1 MNLNRHIVLLC
12 TFIILI
18 CQSCKIADLRTS
30 EINDTT
36 PDREQKAI
44 DLLDNAIKN
53 QNLDLLVNSGTYSYK
68 ITDNWKGLSALFNP
82 FPKDNELMEMRF
94 RPKSFDS
101 QFFYINAKD
110 QTRYGV
116 QSFKYYKIDDSGN
129 LKFKNK
135 KSISF
140 SLPAIQYLFELP
152 IRIKDA
158 PILKYAGS
166 KEIEGSTYDLVFATW
181 DSLES
186 SKEFDQYLL
195 YISQQTGLLTFAS
208 YTVRDAYL
216 PSPKNV
222 YGSIR
227 YEDIQENSDGIKYP
241 TTIYIQINGLKS
253 KNTWT
258 RKMTLQDLK
267 LNDFEVSLLYPNKD
281 IKFLGDSKN

>member
-1 MNLNRHIVLLC
+1 MTLNKHIFLLC
-12 TFIILI
+12 TLMILI

-30 EINDTT
+30 EINDAA
-36 PDREQKAI
+36 PDREPKAI
-44 DLLDNAIKN
+44 ELLDTAIKN
-53 QNLDLLVNSGTYSYK
+53 QNLDLLVNSETYSYK
-68 ITDNWKGLSALFNP
+68 IKDNWKGLSALFNP

-101 QFFYINAKD
+101 QFFYINVKD

-116 QSFKYYKIDDSGN
+116 QSFRYYKINETGDV
-129 LKFKNK
+129 KFKNK

-140 SLPAIQYLFELP
+140 SLPAVQYLFELP
-152 IRIKDA
+152 IRIKEA

-166 KEIEGSTYDLVFATW
+166 KKIEGITYDLVFATW
-181 DSLES
+181 DSIAPN
-186 SKEFDQYLL
+186 KEFDQYLL
-195 YISQQTGLLTFAS
+195 YISQETGLLTFAS

-227 YEDIQENSDGIKYP
+227 YENMQENSDGIKYP

-253 KNTWT
+253 KDTWT

>member
-1 MNLNRHIVLLC
+1 MTLNRHILLLC
-12 TFIILI
+12 TLIILTL
-18 CQSCKIADLRTS
+18 QSCKIADLRTS
-30 EINDTT
+30 EINDAT

-44 DLLDNAIKN
+44 DLLNTAIKN
-53 QNLDLLVNSGTYSYK
+53 QHLDILVNSETYSYK

-94 RPKSFDS
+94 RPNSFDS
-101 QFFYINAKD
+101 QFFYIDAKD
-110 QTRYGV
+110 QNTYGV
-116 QSFKYYKIDDSGN
+116 QSFKYYKIDKTGQVT
-129 LKFKNK
+129 FKNK

-152 IRIKDA
+152 IRIKEA

-166 KEIEGSTYDLVFATW
+166 KEIEGMTYDLVFATW
-181 DSLES
+181 ESLEPN
-186 SKEFDQYLL
+186 KEFDQYLL
-195 YISQQTGLLTFAS
+195 YISQETGLVSFAS

-227 YEDIQENSDGIKYP
+227 YEDMQENSDGIKYP
-241 TTIYIQINGLKS
+241 TTIYIQINGLKN
-253 KNTWT
+253 KNKWT
-258 RKMTLQDLK
+258 RKMTLKDLK

-281 IKFLGDSKN
+281 LKFLGDSKN